1 MPPPLASPT
10 AQIVRSPLI
19 TSQQSCHLTSD
30 RKDTTAP
37 RLPVP
42 SAALAFRAL
51 RLIQASQAGSDG
63 KAKKEMTPEQLERLA
78 KAREK
83 ALEVK
88 RAMKSKKDE
97 G

>member
-1 MPPPLASPT
+1 VSPP
-10 AQIVRSPLI
+10 
-19 TSQQSCHLTSD
+19 HLVSHGSN
-30 RKDTTAP
+30 RLSSSRNSHVPSHPIEKDTTAP

>member
-1 MPPPLASPT
+1 MS
-10 AQIVRSPLI
+10 
-19 TSQQSCHLTSD
+19 
-30 RKDTTAP
+30 
-37 RLPVP
+37 
-42 SAALAFRAL
+42 
-51 RLIQASQAGSDG
+51 G

-97 G
+97 DQLKVLQDKMDAIKSKKAAGKKVPEKILEKPEAS